1 MLKALA
7 SKTLPCSHELFSALR
22 AFPGSTWMRYVHTKA
37 ICHTCHSTNYGLSD
51 LVCHVLKLFAW
62 LIIQMGSRK
71 RSPGAGGGGGSQKDA
86 TPRDNSL
93 PTKAVLLF
101 STTRQHPNTACL
113 ITPSERKTG
122 AVSLPWCHI
131 WDIMWQRA
139 INTTTGPFHWP
150 LVQVMSGGF
159 KAPNLQSQSTETHP
173 LSAYSGISLGSD
185 SYCWCQTQCQ

>member
-1 MLKALA
+1 MSYFQPSVHFLV
-7 SKTLPCSHELFSALR
+7 LPGCDMCTQKQFVIHATQLIMAWVISCVTS
-22 AFPGSTWMRYVHTKA
+22 
-37 ICHTCHSTNYGLSD
+37 
-51 LVCHVLKLFAW
+51 VLKLFAW

-86 TPRDNSL
+86 TPWDNSL